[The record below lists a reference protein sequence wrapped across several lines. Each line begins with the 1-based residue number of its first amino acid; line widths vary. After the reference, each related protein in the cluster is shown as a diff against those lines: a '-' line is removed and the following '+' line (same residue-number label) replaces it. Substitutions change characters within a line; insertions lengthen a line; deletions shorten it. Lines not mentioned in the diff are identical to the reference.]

1 MNELEAQQYIR
12 RELRKAGQN
21 YRRIRFNVFRWGFQF
36 DGAIVSHKG
45 NPVLVWNYLG
55 RSKHKSEQ
63 KHKIE
68 LRKRGI
74 KEFEIPLWNLVRMK
88 IAAKDLFDYVKFK
101 RSSGHS
107 LKVLTL

>member
-1 MNELEAQQYIR
+1 
-12 RELRKAGQN
+12 
-21 YRRIRFNVFRWGFQF
+21 
-36 DGAIVSHKG
+36 VSHKG

-107 LKVLTL
+107 LKALTL